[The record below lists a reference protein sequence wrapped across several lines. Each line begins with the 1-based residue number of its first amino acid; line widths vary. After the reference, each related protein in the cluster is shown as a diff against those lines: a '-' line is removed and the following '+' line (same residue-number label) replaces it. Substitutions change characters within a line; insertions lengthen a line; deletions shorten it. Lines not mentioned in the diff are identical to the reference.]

1 MTFDTLFLQPLWDMM
16 GRMESFI
23 PTLFVAL
30 VILIVGSLVAHVV
43 HKLLN
48 QLLKVISFDKIVT
61 KLGLTAVLKNGG
73 IDHKPSDLVSM
84 LVYLVLMFVVTV
96 MTIKAF
102 GVTIA
107 SELID
112 TLIAYIPHV
121 ISGVVVLIVGMLLAR
136 FVSALVY
143 LGAKNTDMPAP
154 HVLSR
159 LTKLA
164 IMIYVTIIFL
174 KEIGFVSLFDGVN
187 YTIFIAGI
195 IFALALSFGLAGKE
209 VASHYLD
216 VFDTKKHHPS
226 K

>member
-1 MTFDTLFLQPLWDMM
+1 MKFDTLVLDPLKDMM

-23 PTLFVAL
+23 PALITAL
-30 VILIVGSLVAHVV
+30 VILIVGSLVAHLI
-43 HKLLN
+43 HKLLTK
-48 QLLKVISFDKIVT
+48 LLKVIPFDKLVS
-61 KLGLTAVLKNGG
+61 KLGLTSILKNGG
-73 IDHKPSDLVSM
+73 IDHKPSDLVGL
-84 LVYLVLMFVVTV
+84 LVYIVMMFVVAV

-102 GVTIA
+102 GYSIA
-107 SELID
+107 GDLID
-112 TLIAYIPHV
+112 KLIAYIPSV

-143 LGAKNTDMPAP
+143 IGAKNTDMPAP
-154 HVLSR
+154 AALSR

-174 KEIGFVSLFDGVN
+174 KEVGLVFLFEGVN
-187 YTIFIAGI
+187 YTIFVGGI
-195 IFALALSFGLAGKE
+195 VFALAIAFGLAGKD

-216 VFDTKKHHPS
+216 VFDRKPHH